1 MKALIVRYLN
11 EIVGLTVMALMV
23 VALVAGQ
30 AGAMSRD
37 VVHSNPELGVT
48 ATIRTVL
55 DIRLERGE

>member
-30 AGAMSRD
+30 AGAMGKD
-37 VVHSNPELGVT
+37 AVHSNAELAAV
-48 ATIRTVL
+48 ATIRAVL
-55 DIRLERGE
+55 DIRLEREK